1 MLKVSPECFCLPTR
15 PLAPGTRMRGQA
27 SPEYFRCKFPSRTS
41 SPGQDWEL
49 VFGAK
54 FVLIVHWIDILDANP
69 VSRQVIIDIVSAN
82 NFDF

>member
-1 MLKVSPECFCLPTR
+1 
-15 PLAPGTRMRGQA
+15 MRGQA
-27 SPEYFRCKFPSRTS
+27 SPEYFHCKFPSRTS

-54 FVLIVHWIDILDANP
+54 FVLIVHHWIDILDADP
-69 VSRQVIIDIVSAN
+69 LSRQVIIDSVSAN